1 MKKTLAFALFLC
13 LAVAAV
19 AQIFYYVSFPDT
31 INLPAGWS
39 VNDSRIALSN
49 QAMSGGYSPPPAS
62 SGANIRFND
71 CAPASQQLRL
81 IVNASISTV
90 NKTGIRVG
98 FGRRASNAW
107 ANTVSLEWS
116 SNGAS
121 WNLVPGAGDI
131 TAGASQTWD
140 NIFFDLPS
148 GAEGVNNLRFRFTCV
163 TSLSAACSFPPNF
176 RIDDFAVGENFSLP
190 VELTSFE
197 AQSVPP
203 HVRLDWM
210 TASETDNDFF
220 AVERS
225 ADGRAFDEIGRVRGG
240 GTTRTEQVYTFLD
253 ARPVSG
259 DNYYR
264 LRQVDMGGAFSY
276 SPVRVVENQGA
287 DRVRIFPSPVQDV
300 LRVKFS
306 EPTGDAATWEIFD
319 LAGRLLARGKIDA
332 DTRDADIPAHDFLPG
347 TYLWRLV
354 ENRQTWT
361 KMFRKY

>member
-1 MKKTLAFALFLC
+1 MKKTLSIALFLC
-13 LAVAAV
+13 LVVSAE
-19 AQIFYYVSFPDT
+19 AQIFYLADFNGGFPT
-31 INLPAGWS
+31 GWAPT
-39 VNDSRIALSN
+39 DGRILLSN
-49 QAMSGGYSPPPAS
+49 QAQSMGYSSPPAS
-62 SGANIRFND
+62 GGNNVRFDD
-71 CAPASQQLRL
+71 CAPQDQTIYLVFSPG
-81 IVNASISTV
+81 VSTLGKS
-90 NKTGIRVG
+90 NIRVG
-98 FGRRASNAW
+98 FGRRISSAW
-107 ANTVSLEWS
+107 NNTVLFQWRAVGS
-116 SNGAS
+116 A
-121 WNLVPGAGDI
+121 WNIVPGGDDVA
-131 TAGASQTWD
+131 AGATQNWD
-140 NIFFDLPS
+140 YVFFDLPS
-148 GAEGVNNLRFRFTCV
+148 GADNKANLQFRFSFT
-163 TSLSAACSFPPNF
+163 TSLSANCTAPPNF
-176 RIDDFAVGENFSLP
+176 RIDDFAVGESFSLP

-203 HVRLDWM
+203 HVRLDWA
-210 TASETDNDFF
+210 TASETENDFF

-225 ADGRAFDEIGRVRGG
+225 TDGHVFDEIGRVRGG

-319 LAGRLLARGKIDA
+319 LAGRLLARGNIDA

-354 ENRQTWT
+354 ENRQAWT
-361 KMFRKY
+361 KMFRKN